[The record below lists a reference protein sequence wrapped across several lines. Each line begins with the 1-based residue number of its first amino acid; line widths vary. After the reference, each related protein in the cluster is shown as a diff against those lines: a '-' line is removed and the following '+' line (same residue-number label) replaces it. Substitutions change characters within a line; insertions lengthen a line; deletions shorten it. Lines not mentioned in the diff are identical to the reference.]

1 MPKITTEELIQY
13 LYQESSKDQS
23 MAIEKALQ
31 TDWELKDELEILKS
45 SMQSLDK
52 MVKSPRSQSVDAI
65 LNYARS
71 TMEVEQP

>member
-1 MPKITTEELIQY
+1 MPKITTDELIQY

>member
-1 MPKITTEELIQY
+1 MPKITTDELIQY

-71 TMEVEQP
+71 TVEVEQP